1 MARYALLL
9 RPAANR
15 VYAAAATPL
24 VAAELRAFLDADPG
38 VETNDAEV
46 DSREIAGTTYLTV
59 EGPELSAASIARL
72 SNLSAAYALFE
83 VTDDELL
90 RPVPLTPL
98 DRYDDDLLTI
108 LKYSGKTNEQFT
120 KLLLNV
126 TAVAS
131 SLTRD
136 GLDRPLRVL
145 DPMCGRGTTLNQ
157 ALMYGW
163 HASGVDLDRADVDA
177 YATFLRTW
185 LERKRLKHRLNVAQ
199 LRVNRKVVGRR
210 LDAET
215 AATRELWDAGATQQV
230 TVLTADTT
238 TVAEHFRR
246 ESFDLVVA
254 DLPYGVQHGSRN
266 ADKGLAR
273 NPMELLDAA
282 LPGWCEVLRP
292 GGAMGLSWNT
302 KVASRHPVLARL
314 RQHGLEVLDDPPY
327 DGFAHRVDQA
337 IVRDLVVARRT

>member
-1 MARYALLL
+1 VANYGLLL

-15 VYAAAATPL
+15 VYAAGAMPL
-24 VAAELRAFLDADPG
+24 AIAELRAFLDRDPQAG
-38 VETNDAEV
+38 GAEV
-46 DSREIAGTTYLTV
+46 GSREIAGTPYLTIS
-59 EGPELSAASIARL
+59 GPQLSAASIASL

-90 RPVPLTPL
+90 RPIPLTPL
-98 DRYDDDLLTI
+98 DRYDEDLLTI

-126 TAVAS
+126 TALAS
-131 SLTRD
+131 TLTRD

-157 ALMYGW
+157 VLMYGW
-163 HASGVDLDRADVDA
+163 HASGVELDRREVEA

-185 LERKRLKHRLNVAQ
+185 LERKRLKHRLKVVQ
-199 LRVNRKVVGRR
+199 VRRDRKVIGRR

-215 AATRELWDAGATQQV
+215 AASRELWDAGATQQLS
-230 TVLTADTT
+230 VLTADTT
-238 TVAEHFRR
+238 TVAEQFRR
-246 ESFDLVVA
+246 ESFDLLVV
-254 DLPYGVQHGSRN
+254 DLPYGVQHGSRSN
-266 ADKGLAR
+266 ERGLAR
-273 NPMELLDAA
+273 NPLELLGAA

-292 GGAMGLSWNT
+292 GGAMGMSWNT
-302 KVASRHPVLARL
+302 HVAKRADVVASL
-314 RQHGLEVLDDPPY
+314 RRHGLDVVDGPPY

-337 IVRDLVVARRT
+337 ILRDLVVARRT

>member
-1 MARYALLL
+1 VARYALLL

-38 VETNDAEV
+38 VETNDTEV

-83 VTDDELL
+83 LTDNELL